1 MQRYLE
7 KYIKDD
13 LARKMVFIGGSRQV
27 GKTTL
32 ALSLLGV
39 RPPFAGKMPK
49 AYINWDI
56 IADKDALTKGLL
68 PGGEKLIILD
78 EIHKYAHWR
87 NLIKGFYDKYKSQV
101 AFLVT
106 GSARLDYYSKGGDSL
121 QGRYHYY
128 RLHPFSLGEID
139 SAYHASG
146 VQALLEF
153 GGFPEPFISQDKRT
167 LRRWHR
173 ERISRVLHEDLRD
186 LERVNEIS
194 LLEVLVDS
202 LPKRVGSPLSL
213 NSLREDLHVSHET
226 VTRWMNILENI
237 YVGYSIL
244 PYHSEKIRAIK
255 KAPKFY
261 LWDWSVCPE
270 YGAKFENM
278 VASQL
283 LKFCH
288 FMEDW
293 EGYKMDLRYIRN
305 REGKEVD
312 FLVIQEGKPLF
323 AVECKY
329 SRTAVDPSLR
339 YFKERLDEIPVFYQV
354 HTGNDDFWVDE
365 KIRVIPFSKLC
376 QELALP

>member
-1 MQRYLE
+1 MKRYLE
-7 KYIKDD
+7 AFIRDD
-13 LARKMVFIGGSRQV
+13 LTQKMVFIGGPRQV

-32 ALSLLGV
+32 SLSLLGLE
-39 RPPFAGKMPK
+39 PPIRAPLPK

-56 IADKDALTKGLL
+56 ISDKEALTKGIL

-87 NLIKGFYDKYKSQV
+87 NLLKGFYDKYKSQV

-139 SAYHASG
+139 PTYHASG
-146 VQALLEF
+146 LQALFEF
-153 GGFPEPFISQDKRT
+153 GGFPEPFLSQNKRT
-167 LRRWHR
+167 FRRWRR
-173 ERISRVLHEDLRD
+173 ERIARVLHEDLRG

-213 NSLREDLHVSHET
+213 NSLRENLHVSHET

-237 YVGYSIL
+237 YVGYSLL
-244 PYHSEKIRAIK
+244 PYGSEKIRAIK
-255 KAPKFY
+255 KERKFY
-261 LWDWSVCPE
+261 LWDWSSCQE
-270 YGAKFENM
+270 DGARFENM

-293 EGYKMDLRYIRN
+293 EGYEMDLRYIRN

-312 FLVIQEGKPLF
+312 FLVHQEGKPLF

-329 SRTAVDPSLR
+329 QKTTLSPSLK
-339 YFKERLDEIPVFYQV
+339 YFRGKLDEIPIFYQV
-354 HTGNDDFWVDE
+354 HMRTDDYWIDE
-365 KIRVIPFSKLC
+365 KIRVLPFATFC
-376 QELALP
+376 RELSLP